1 MTLEGQRIL
10 LLERIAVGL
19 DCLGLFFRRPCSL
32 SWRTSRSAS
41 AFFCALTMLFL
52 ASAIFWSR
60 LMRWAAVVELL
71 SRSASSAWISPS

>member
-1 MTLEGQRIL
+1 
-10 LLERIAVGL
+10 
-19 DCLGLFFRRPCSL
+19 
-32 SWRTSRSAS
+32 
-41 AFFCALTMLFL
+41 MLFL